1 MCAMLQLSRAELLS
15 EDALQEADQIVPQGA
30 GIIYKRDSQ
39 VRGEGG
45 EHFLTSH
52 VQFEG
57 LVPEIPLEFRVHQY
71 Q

>member
-1 MCAMLQLSRAELLS
+1 MCPMFQLSRAELLS

-57 LVPEIPLEFRVHQY
+57 
-71 Q
+71 